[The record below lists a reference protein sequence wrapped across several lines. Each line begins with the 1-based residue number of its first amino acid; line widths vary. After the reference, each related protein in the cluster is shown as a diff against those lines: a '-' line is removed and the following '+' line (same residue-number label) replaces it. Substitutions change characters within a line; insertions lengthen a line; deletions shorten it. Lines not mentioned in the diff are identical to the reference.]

1 MALSAIERHVMTG
14 LAVGVVFIALAHE
27 MMELADVREAVRAQ
41 LLDDHYTVLGIQD
54 SSSLQ
59 EIKTAYRRATSQFR
73 AKPNADDERLRQAR
87 LASALEI
94 LTNSQT
100 RTAYDQRRKL
110 VHFVVMAMTCVAV
123 LFPVCF
129 IGWSVNSFLK
139 GRGNTEAS
147 PDSFAG
153 QVVQLCS
160 KTEVAVHISIK
171 RGSDSLGLR
180 VNRLKS
186 RGALELVEIAQ
197 GKAVDVHN
205 KQIRQNFSD
214 GSEPHVHWRVP
225 ELWEG
230 DIITE
235 VNGCATPDEMMRELG
250 TKSDQTTLCVTR
262 SMRRLLPHFT
272 EVNLRRA
279 SVSEPWGAELRPSTD
294 NSGTLEL
301 TSKVSGALATWNEAN
316 PSLQV
321 RTGDRIIAVDREL
334 GLDHLVAALKSK
346 KECVL
351 LVLRGV
357 SATPRPLEANV
368 VLHKREGQ
376 KLGIRIGAVLDSPVR
391 GAIIDAGG
399 SGLIVVKE
407 IVPGYLVDEWNKRP
421 GPKVMEGA
429 VVVSINGKKQS
440 SQFFTELSKPVINL
454 CLRPPRGVVQP
465 NEPREVAFRFAPRA
479 RSSYFPCHRRRSFA
493 VKLRESVSALH
504 YEFQV
509 HVSRA
514 SARARGSS
522 EKVGLVLDDNDL
534 TVMDVKPGGLID
546 QHNGVLADSR
556 HKVCNGDRIVSV
568 NSASAVKQMIHVIK
582 DEAVEDLAFSFSRP
596 ASMTSLGVWEIE
608 VEKRADEGWGMEL
621 NEHPSGLGL
630 TIGNITEGLA
640 LDRWNRASKWV
651 QPGDVIVGCEPDV
664 GVAPMLQRLRTAQR
678 VRFTILRWF
687 GDPSCVRFEV
697 ILMRRAKS
705 EFLGIK
711 LEPSGNKT
719 ILSEVMAGGLLEQY
733 NRAAS
738 IPAAAGDEV
747 EEVNGET
754 DPSRF
759 GQCSQASRVV
769 LRLVRRTLVDTPSAR
784 DIPDLRVTQH
794 QGSPDLKR
802 EILADEAVTAP
813 TTSSETPELPL
824 EPTRPGVDDADDWD
838 FMKDDLNVLPEA
850 VVANDADGWDFNM
863 DGDRVEV
870 THAHEDPGEPDG
882 WDFNLQDPDPV
893 IPDTATA
900 QCAVPAAPSPSPS
913 PSVARDNLL
922 LRAEVEQ
929 LKASVALAKKD
940 SSAIS
945 QELADLRVENER
957 LQAKLAQSTVQDALR
972 AEVLELRDQKRH
984 LQDAT
989 ARLRTEKD
997 GLVAASSRLVSE
1009 NRELRQRMRRRP
1021 SGDDVTSGL
1030 QPLADGIMQL
1040 RELASSLDQILAGEI
1055 DAASHVDSDTLADR
1069 PR

>member
-14 LAVGVVFIALAHE
+14 LAVGLVFIALAHE

-110 VHFVVMAMTCVAV
+110 VHFVVMAMTCAAV

-160 KTEVAVHISIK
+160 KIEVAVHISIK
-171 RGSDSLGLR
+171 RGSESLGLR

-205 KQIRQNFSD
+205 KQVRQNFSD

-250 TKSDQTTLCVTR
+250 TKSDQTTLCVKR

-279 SVSEPWGAELRPSTD
+279 SLSELWGAELRPSTD

-301 TSKVSGALATWNEAN
+301 TSKVSGAFATWNEAN

-429 VVVSINGKKQS
+429 VVVSINGRKQS
-440 SQFFTELSKPVINL
+440 SQFFTELSKPVIHL

-479 RSSYFPCHRRRSFA
+479 RCSYFPCHRRKSFA
-493 VKLRESVSALH
+493 VKLRDSVSALH

-514 SARARGSS
+514 SARARGGN

-546 QHNGVLADSR
+546 QHNGVLVNSR

-608 VEKRADEGWGMEL
+608 VERRADEGWGMEL

-640 LDRWNRASKWV
+640 LDRWNRESKWV

-697 ILMRRAKS
+697 ILVRRAKS

-719 ILSEVMAGGLLEQY
+719 IISEVMAGGLLELY

-769 LRLVRRTLVDTPSAR
+769 LRLVRRTLLDTPSAT
-784 DIPDLRVTQH
+784 DLPGLRVTQH
-794 QGSPDLKR
+794 QESPDLKR

-850 VVANDADGWDFNM
+850 VVANDADGWDFDM

-870 THAHEDPGEPDG
+870 TQGHEDPGEPDG

-893 IPDTATA
+893 IPDTETA
-900 QCAVPAAPSPSPS
+900 QCVVPAVPSPSPS
-913 PSVARDNLL
+913 PSVARENLL

-940 SSAIS
+940 SSTIS
-945 QELADLRVENER
+945 QQLADLRVENER

-1009 NRELRQRMRRRP
+1009 NRELRQRMRGRP
-1021 SGDDVTSGL
+1021 SGDDVTSDL

-1055 DAASHVDSDTLADR
+1055 DSASYVDSDTLADR